1 MKKSVLKIAS
11 LVTAS
16 FLTVMAMSCEKEVK
30 TVTPTFLNPIYRT
43 FSSNSATRKGEADP
57 WIYKHTDG
65 YYYYTA
71 TYSDFDRVI
80 IRKAKNINQID
91 SSDAT
96 QEATIL
102 TANSGVLAGK
112 VYKYIW
118 APELHYINGTWY
130 LFFTGSDSSSSVWI
144 VRSHV
149 AKCTDADPLTG
160 TWELCG
166 KVQAVTGDTF
176 DSSSNIMTAFN
187 LDATVFKQN
196 GQWYYVWAQYLYQDG
211 WADENKTSDGI
222 LTVNGKDY
230 IDGAGANGG
239 WSSILIGKVVE
250 GSDFTQITN
259 ATVISIPEYE
269 WEYGEA
275 NYDENGNIGTYT
287 HTSANVNV
295 NEGPAILQRNGKVF
309 IVYSA
314 SACDESYCLG
324 MLTADENA
332 DFCDMSSWKKS
343 EEPVFTTSVGKS
355 VYGPGHCSF
364 TTYNGWDVI
373 VYHARPYPGLYSYIG
388 RTTNY
393 TSTTDGLSDPYRS
406 GRAKVFTWNADGT
419 PNFGEAE

>member
-11 LVTAS
+11 LVMAS
-16 FLTVMAMSCEKEVK
+16 FLTVMAMSCEREVK
-30 TVTPTFLNPIYRT
+30 TITPSFANPIYKL
-43 FSSNSATRKGEADP
+43 FSRQGSTRKGEADP

-80 IRKAKNINQID
+80 IRKAKSINLID
-91 SSDAT
+91 SNDSAQSAT
-96 QEATIL
+96 VL
-102 TANSGVLAGK
+102 TANTGVLAGQ
-112 VYKYIW
+112 VYRYIW
-118 APELHYINGTWY
+118 APELHYISGTWY
-130 LFFTGSDSSSSVWI
+130 LFFTGSDLSSNVWS

-176 DSSSNIMTAFN
+176 DSSNNIMTAFN

-196 GQWYYVWAQYLYQDG
+196 GEWYYVWAQYLYDAG
-211 WADENKTSDGI
+211 WADENKTTDGI
-222 LTVNGKDY
+222 LTLNGVDY
-230 IDGAGANGG
+230 INGANNNG
-239 WSSILIGKVVE
+239 WSCILIGKVVD

-259 ATVISIPEYE
+259 ATVISVPKYE

-275 NYDENGNIGTYT
+275 NYDENGNVGTYT

-324 MLTADENA
+324 MLTANENA
-332 DFCDMSSWKKS
+332 DLCNMDSWAKS
-343 EEPVFTTSVGKS
+343 EEPVFTTSVGNS

-364 TTYNGWDVI
+364 TKYNGWDVI
-373 VYHARPYPGLYSYIG
+373 VYHARSYPGLYSYIG

-393 TSTTDGLSDPYRS
+393 TATTDGLSDPYRS